1 MTQDN
6 TQILYDERLAKTEL
20 ITNQILEIMKNNNSY
35 ESAQEL
41 LEKNVNKKLNES
53 KLRVAFIGQYSAG
66 KSTIISALTGV
77 KDIKI
82 DSDVATDSTQ
92 DYSWN
97 KVVITDTPGI
107 GTDNA
112 DHDEKTYELLKR
124 ADIIVYCLTYSL
136 FNPESLHNFKKIAY
150 EKKYSRACLQFI
162 LQ

>member
-97 KVVITDTPGI
+97 KV
-107 GTDNA
+107 
-112 DHDEKTYELLKR
+112 
-124 ADIIVYCLTYSL
+124 
-136 FNPESLHNFKKIAY
+136 
-150 EKKYSRACLQFI
+150 
-162 LQ
+162 